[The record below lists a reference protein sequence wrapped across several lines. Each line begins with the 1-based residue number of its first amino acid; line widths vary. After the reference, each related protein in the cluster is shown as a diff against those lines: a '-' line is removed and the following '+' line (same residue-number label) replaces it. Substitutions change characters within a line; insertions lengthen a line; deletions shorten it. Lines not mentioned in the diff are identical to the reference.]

1 MQAKLRYSAVLAFL
15 TLACIIYLVA
25 KHASAPQHRKARR
38 SYMGSK
44 LGPPESLG
52 SSNNVLLASPSH
64 SRAFNSS
71 LCTMASCFDFS
82 LCEGRPFRL
91 YVYPLEE
98 AVLITFKTHSKSI
111 KQCKNTFPSC
121 HLMWL
126 LRVNSFSGVS
136 FYWTH
141 LPHTSWVGQ
150 KLPLLKTFATCKKQ
164 DLKMIFLTKYDILH
178 STPLMM
184 IFLIEGASL
193 LLLHEDSCRPARVSV
208 NIFAFHLSK
217 IMFIP
222 GHNFATSWINIK
234 VLNVLTKV

>member
-38 SYMGSK
+38 SYLGSK
-44 LGPPESLG
+44 LGPPGSLG

-64 SRAFNSS
+64 SRAFNST

-98 AVLITFKTHSKSI
+98 AVLITFKTQSKLI
-111 KQCKNTFPSC
+111 KECKNTFPPDAMSAQSE
-121 HLMWL
+121 LFFLYIIL
-126 LRVNSFSGVS
+126 L
-136 FYWTH
+136 TH

-150 KLPLLKTFATCKKQ
+150 KLPLLKTFTNGTKKTRSE
-164 DLKMIFLTKYDILH
+164 DDI
-178 STPLMM
+178 S
-184 IFLIEGASL
+184 
-193 LLLHEDSCRPARVSV
+193 RPR
-208 NIFAFHLSK
+208 
-217 IMFIP
+217 
-222 GHNFATSWINIK
+222 
-234 VLNVLTKV
+234 

>member
-44 LGPPESLG
+44 LGHPG

-64 SRAFNSS
+64 SRAFNST

-111 KQCKNTFPSC
+111 KQSKNTFPSC

-126 LRVNSFSGVS
+126 LRVNSFSGLS

-164 DLKMIFLTKYDILH
+164 DLKMIFPVEDDILH
-178 STPLMM
+178 SKNKIWWWCFWPNMIFCTPLPWWWY
-184 IFLIEGASL
+184 FW
-193 LLLHEDSCRPARVSV
+193 
-208 NIFAFHLSK
+208 SK
-217 IMFIP
+217 VPPSSSYMKIL
-222 GHNFATSWINIK
+222 AALRESR
-234 VLNVLTKV
+234 

>member
-44 LGPPESLG
+44 LGPPGYLE

-64 SRAFNSS
+64 SRAFNST

-98 AVLITFKTHSKSI
+98 AVTFNAQSR
-111 KQCKNTFPSC
+111 NP
-121 HLMWL
+121 
-126 LRVNSFSGVS
+126 
-136 FYWTH
+136 
-141 LPHTSWVGQ
+141 
-150 KLPLLKTFATCKKQ
+150 
-164 DLKMIFLTKYDILH
+164 DLKIIILTENDIMH
-178 STPLMM
+178 
-184 IFLIEGASL
+184 FK
-193 LLLHEDSCRPARVSV
+193 
-208 NIFAFHLSK
+208 NNK
-217 IMFIP
+217 I
-222 GHNFATSWINIK
+222 
-234 VLNVLTKV
+234 